1 MNVAIDVD
9 CLPLADHTAPEHRAS
24 HLRYDT
30 PAAFLEA
37 YATNL
42 VRILQTIESPVDRVV
57 IVTRPE
63 NHAKFEPLRD
73 ERTEIAVLRRPL
85 FEGHAIDHWPTLL
98 DRHPRIG
105 AELLCAHQQEKLRL
119 MNQLGVEVLHFPTD
133 ARELM
138 EIDAPVALTLHTPT
152 SALSATLADA
162 IVVHCRELYPRLDL
176 PRPKIFCAPWPSSS
190 SSDQAGL
197 ADDQESAASLSFAD
211 ALGDA
216 YEHAL
221 ASYELRKAA

>member
-9 CLPLADHTAPEHRAS
+9 CLPVADHAAPDRAS

-42 VRILQTIESPVDRVV
+42 VRILQAIDSPVERVV

-63 NHAKFEPLRD
+63 NHARFEPLRD
-73 ERTEIAVLRRPL
+73 ERTEIALLNRPL

-105 AELLCAHQQEKLRL
+105 ADLLCGHQIEKLNL
-119 MNQLGVEVLHFPTD
+119 MNQLGVEVLHFPVD

-162 IVVHCRELYPRLDL
+162 IVVHCSELYPRLDL
-176 PRPKIFCAPWPSSS
+176 PRPKIFCAPWPGG
-190 SSDQAGL
+190 SSDPTGL
-197 ADDQESAASLSFAD
+197 ADDQERAAAKFAD
-211 ALGDA
+211 ALADA